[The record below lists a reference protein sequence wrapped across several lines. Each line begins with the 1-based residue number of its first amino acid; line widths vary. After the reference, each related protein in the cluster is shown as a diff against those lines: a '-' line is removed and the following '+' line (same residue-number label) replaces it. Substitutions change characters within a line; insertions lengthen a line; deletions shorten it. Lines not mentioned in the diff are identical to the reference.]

1 LTLTSARARRLHRT
15 QDDRLVNV
23 EAARAAGWA
32 AIHFTGAQALEVELA
47 RLGVVLAGDAGS

>member
-1 LTLTSARARRLHRT
+1 MSAYI

-32 AIHFTGAQALEVELA
+32 AIHFDGDAAALERALA
-47 RLGVVLAGDAGS
+47 AHGVRL